1 MLWLEQSTA
10 ATVAIGPAVDITDG
24 VTPVTGLASGT
35 VDEVGVYKAGGT
47 TLTDLS
53 GTAIT
58 HRAGGM
64 YTIPLPT
71 GAVDTIGPLVFYVRD
86 DDVCLPIRHEFMV
99 VPSNVYNLL
108 VDGAGTPWA

>member
-10 ATVAIGPAVDITDG
+10 ATVAIGPAVAIADG
-24 VTPVTGLASGT
+24 VTPVTSLASGT
-35 VDEVGVYKAGGT
+35 VDEIGVYKAGAT
-47 TLTDLS
+47 ALTDLS

-71 GAVDTIGPLVFYVRD
+71 GAVGTLGPLVFFLRD
-86 DDVCLPIRHEFMV
+86 DTACLPIRHEYIV
-99 VPSNVYNLL
+99 VPSNVYNML

>member
-10 ATVAIGPAVDITDG
+10 ATVAIGPAVDKGDG
-24 VTPVTGLASGT
+24 VTPEVGLASGT
-35 VDEVGVYKAGGT
+35 VDEIGVYKAGGT
-47 TLTDLS
+47 TLYDLAA
-53 GTAIT
+53 TAIT
-58 HRAGGM
+58 HRAGGI

-99 VPSNVYNLL
+99 VPTNVYNLL